1 MSLLDSFSMAW
12 LGIGTNKGRAA
23 LTMLGVIIGV
33 AAVITLVSVGQG
45 ATAQITSQIQAL
57 GSNLIMVMPMRNTR
71 LTEEIIAS
79 LPDRVPTISVAVPS
93 VSSNMTVKWGT
104 TSESTAIEGVTPGY
118 TGVRSF
124 NVIAGRFISQQ
135 DVDQMSRVCVVG
147 QQVIEDVFDN
157 TNPLGQEISIDGQK
171 YLVVGIMEEKG
182 NTMGQNMDDRTF
194 LPLSSAQRLIGTDRI
209 STAYVQAKSADDA
222 PLAVAHLTAV
232 FNAMFGREYSVIV
245 SSQDQLLSTISS
257 MTATMTLM
265 LGAIAGISLVVG
277 GIGIMNIML
286 VSVSERTREIGIRK
300 AIGAGRPD
308 IMSQFLVESIL
319 LSVTGGAIGILAGIG
334 ASRLVSGLLGYSA
347 VVSVGSIIISF
358 LFSAAIGVIF
368 GMYPAIK
375 AAKMIPVEALR
386 YE

>member
-33 AAVITLVSVGQG
+33 AAVIALVSVGQG
-45 ATAQITSQIQAL
+45 ATEQITSQVQAL
-57 GSNLIMVMPMRNTR
+57 GSNLIVVVPVRNTR

-79 LPDRVPTISVAVPS
+79 LPDRVSTISAAVPS
-93 VSSNMTVKWGT
+93 VSSYVTAKWGT
-104 TSESTAIEGVTPGY
+104 TSKSTQIEGVTPEY
-118 TGVRSF
+118 TGVRSS
-124 NVIAGRFISQQ
+124 NVAVGRFITQQ
-135 DVDQMSRVCVVG
+135 DVDQMSRVCVIG
-147 QQVIEDVFDN
+147 QQVVEDIFDN
-157 TNPLGQEISIDGQK
+157 SNPLGQELSINGQR

-182 NTMGQNMDDRTF
+182 NTMGQNMDDRIF
-194 LPLSSAQRLIGTDRI
+194 LPITSAKRLIGTDRI
-209 STAYVQAKSADDA
+209 SSAYVQAKSAGDA

-232 FNAMFGREYSVIV
+232 FNAMFGRENSVMV
-245 SSQDQLLSTISS
+245 SSQDQLLSTIGT

-308 IMSQFLVESIL
+308 IMSQFLVESVL
-319 LSVTGGAIGILAGIG
+319 LSVTGGAIGILGG
-334 ASRLVSGLLGYSA
+334 VGVSRVLSRLLGFTT
-347 VVSVGSIIISF
+347 VVSPSSVIISF
-358 LFSAAIGVIF
+358 LFSAAIGIVF